1 MANRELDFLA
11 EEGDTSFDVFDPTV
25 QAAALQQAALVGKAD
40 DEAVLRGGLTTSE
53 VAEQYGYHPAN
64 IRRKVAAGELYVA
77 GRTRRNEH
85 VFPEWQ
91 FAGSI
96 EGGGAPLPGL
106 SVVLKAIPTDYHPAD
121 VAEFMTSP
129 QELLNDRSPAQWLAS
144 GGAVGPVV
152 RLASELGWQ

>member
-1 MANRELDFLA
+1 MANHEHDFLIK
-11 EEGDTSFDVFDPTV
+11 EGNASFDVFDRTV
-25 QAAALQQAALVGKAD
+25 QAAALQQAALVGRAD
-40 DEAVLRGGLTTSE
+40 DQALLREGLTTSE
-53 VAEQYGYHPAN
+53 VAEQCGYQPAN

-85 VFPEWQ
+85 VFPAWQ
-91 FAGSI
+91 FN
-96 EGGGAPLPGL
+96 GADGPLPGL
-106 SVVLKAIPTDYHPAD
+106 GVVLKAIPTDYHPAD
-121 VAEFMTSP
+121 VAKFMTSE